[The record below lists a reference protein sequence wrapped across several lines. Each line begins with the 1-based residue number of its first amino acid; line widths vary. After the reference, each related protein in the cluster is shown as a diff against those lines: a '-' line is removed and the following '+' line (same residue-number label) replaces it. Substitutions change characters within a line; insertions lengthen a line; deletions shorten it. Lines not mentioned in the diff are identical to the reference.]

1 MQARTRAQAIA
12 LGQITYFTGKPCRRG
27 HVADRYTMAGN
38 CRECAREAGRAE
50 LARIRQLRK
59 TSAAGA

>member
-1 MQARTRAQAIA
+1 M
-12 LGQITYFTGKPCRRG
+12 KPLAVDLYCG
-27 HVADRYTMAGN
+27 
-38 CRECAREAGRAE
+38 ECAREAGRAE